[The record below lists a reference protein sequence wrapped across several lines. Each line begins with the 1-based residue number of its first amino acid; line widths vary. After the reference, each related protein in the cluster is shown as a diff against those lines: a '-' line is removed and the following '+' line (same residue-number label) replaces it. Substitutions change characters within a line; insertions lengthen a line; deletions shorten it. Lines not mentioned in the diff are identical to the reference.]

1 MAKKKYPGTLTAKAP
16 SSRDWPKPESGIHN
30 AICIGLI
37 DMGTQTSIYKKVET
51 TRRRIRVVWELYET
65 AFQLNENTDM
75 QPFTID
81 KEYTLS
87 LHHKASLRKDLDG
100 WRGVKF
106 TNDELAGF
114 EMNSILNRACQLNVV
129 IVETEKGSEYAK
141 VDTVIHMKAADV
153 KKVPTSYNEIQM
165 FSFEDEKMNWKY
177 FESLPKY
184 IQEIIN
190 ESPQMQKLQES
201 DDEAV
206 PKLADALI
214 PEYDDSN
221 IPVSEEEDES
231 EEVPF

>member
-1 MAKKKYPGTLTAKAP
+1 MGKKKYPGTLIAKEP
-16 SSRDWPKPESGIHN
+16 SGGDWPKPESGIHN

-37 DMGTQTSIYKKVET
+37 DMGTQTSFYKKVET

-87 LHHKASLRKDLDG
+87 LHPNAALRQDLDS

-114 EMNSILNRACQLNVV
+114 EMNTILTRACQLNV
-129 IVETEKGSEYAK
+129 IHRTSEKGSEYAK
-141 VDTVIHMKAADV
+141 VETVIHMKAADV

-190 ESPQMQKLQES
+190 ESPQMQKLQEGN
-201 DDEAV
+201 DESV
-206 PKLADALI
+206 PQRSDALI